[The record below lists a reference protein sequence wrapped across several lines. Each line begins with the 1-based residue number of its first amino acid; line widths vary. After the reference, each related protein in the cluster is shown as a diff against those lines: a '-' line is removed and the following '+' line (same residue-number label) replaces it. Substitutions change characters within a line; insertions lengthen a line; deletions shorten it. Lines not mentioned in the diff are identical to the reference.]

1 MKNAK
6 IEEAKAN
13 LLEINEVIKQLD
25 ESLREAALQVLVPMY
40 FPDTSKQDRAAAIGT
55 KDKKE
60 AEESAAPDTDDLGNF
75 IASFEQSKPAEN
87 VMVLVAWLYSHYG
100 AYPISPKEIQELGD
114 SCGLVIPNRPDNTMR
129 QAKCDGKGLFQQQ
142 GKGWRLTVSGELY
155 MKNQFKV
162 KKGNKPLPKE

>member
-1 MKNAK
+1 
-6 IEEAKAN
+6 
-13 LLEINEVIKQLD
+13 
-25 ESLREAALQVLVPMY
+25 
-40 FPDTSKQDRAAAIGT
+40 
-55 KDKKE
+55 
-60 AEESAAPDTDDLGNF
+60 
-75 IASFEQSKPAEN
+75 
-87 VMVLVAWLYSHYG
+87 MVLVAWLYSHYG

-142 GKGWRLTVSGELY
+142 GKGWRLTVSGELN

>member
-1 MKNAK
+1 MKNTK
-6 IEEAKAN
+6 IEETKAN

-25 ESLREAALQVLVPMY
+25 ESLREAALRVLLPMY
-40 FPDTSKQDRAAAIGT
+40 FPDISKQNNPTVIGT
-55 KDKKE
+55 NDKKE
-60 AEESAAPDTDDLGNF
+60 AEESTVPDTEDLGNF

-100 AYPISPKEIQELGD
+100 AYPISAKEIQELGD
-114 SCGLVIPNRPDNTMR
+114 SCGLVIPSRPDNTMR

-162 KKGNKPLPKE
+162 KKGNKPLSKE

>member
-13 LLEINEVIKQLD
+13 LLEINEVVKQLD
-25 ESLREAALQVLVPMY
+25 ESLRAAALQVLVPMY
-40 FPDTSKQDRAAAIGT
+40 FPDTPKQNKATASRAI
-55 KDKKE
+55 DKIE
-60 AEESAAPDTDDLGNF
+60 ADESALPHTDDIGNF
-75 IASFEQSKPAEN
+75 ISSFEQNKPAEN
-87 VMVLVAWLYSHYG
+87 VMVLVAWLYSQYG
-100 AYPISPKEIQELGD
+100 TYPISIKEIQELGD

-155 MKNQFKV
+155 MRNEFKV
-162 KKGNKPLPKE
+162 KKGNKPQPKE